1 MKRAVFILV
10 LFVLLVPILPAHRNA
25 EASVLIPD
33 IELEINPGYLVLDV
47 SPGGSPSGQVVCTFT
62 NPSIHQVTVEGTVSV
77 DGFVVTPSI
86 FSLTLVGG
94 GDISMPIA
102 VSATPWEVR
111 RGVATVSARIDRQD
125 GVPGLLPKNRHATFI
140 IAAPP
145 FGRMAI
151 QPPEIH
157 VPDEGW
163 YQRSLSVTSNATFC
177 QYFDVSVA
185 TESDHFKVE
194 TTSSRVFIEGEKT
207 IDYPVLVWC
216 GKKDAEGEMT
226 ITFTPDYGREET
238 IRVALNKGEWELDQL
253 PEERGRAPP
262 PVEMGLLL
270 ILVVFLLLVVAAS
283 PTHKGQMRAFSLVL
297 LLVFSSFLVLLPRES
312 SALTM
317 DANPHEI
324 TLSRDQLFYQFQLT
338 VTNDEMNEKTY
349 RLRISYE
356 KKTSQEISPMFV
368 I

>member
-1 MKRAVFILV
+1 MKKAVFILV
-10 LFVLLVPILPAHRNA
+10 LFVLLLPVLPYNHTA
-25 EASVLIPD
+25 EANVLIPD

-62 NPSIHQVTVEGTVSV
+62 NPSIHQVTVEGTVSA

-111 RGVATVSARIDRQD
+111 RGVATVMADISRQD
-125 GVPGLLPKNRHATFI
+125 GLPTVQPKSVHASFI

-145 FGRMAI
+145 FGRLAI
-151 QPPEIH
+151 HPPEIH

-177 QYFDVSVA
+177 QYFDVAVA

-216 GKKDAEGEMT
+216 NKKDAEGEMT
-226 ITFTPDYGREET
+226 ITLTPDYGREET
-238 IRVALNKGEWELDQL
+238 IRVALNKGEWDLDQL
-253 PEERGRAPP
+253 QEEKDRTPP
-262 PVEMGLLL
+262 AVEMGVLLV
-270 ILVVFLLLVVAAS
+270 LVVFLFLAVVSS
-283 PTHKGQMRAFSLVL
+283 PTHRGQMKAFSLVL
-297 LLVFSSFLVLLPRES
+297 LLVFSSFIVLPSNGRAAS
-312 SALTM
+312 TVVV
-317 DANPHEI
+317 NPGI
-324 TLSRDQLFYQFQLT
+324 VTLSRDQLFYQFT
-338 VTNDEMNEKTY
+338 ATINNDNINEKT
-349 RLRISYE
+349 
-356 KKTSQEISPMFV
+356 
-368 I
+368 